1 MLDNPESTNA
11 QRMLLE
17 RYLRGA
23 PPQTA
28 APART
33 ICRRSPG
40 ILAPLSLEQEQLWP
54 LAHALRNVPVY
65 TECVTLH
72 LPGQLDRATL
82 ERSFSEIIRR
92 HEAWR
97 TSFPV
102 VNGQTVQLIHAAGP
116 INLPLVDLHGLP
128 EAERETTATQ
138 VAAAEAR
145 KPFDLANG
153 PLVRATLVRLGDFE
167 HRLYLTLHY
176 LIFDG
181 VSLYRVF
188 LPELHALYEAYSSG
202 RPSPLPEAP
211 IQYADYAHWQ
221 RGHPG
226 GDAFASQ
233 LSYWKRQLAD
243 APASLA
249 LPADHARPTVNSYHG
264 AMYPFALS
272 WELTCALKALSQ
284 QESCT
289 LFMTMLAAFITLLYG
304 YSGQDDIVVGTR
316 TSGRTR
322 PEVQGLMGY
331 FLHTV
336 AVRTS
341 LTDNPSFREVVA
353 QVRKATLDALCHE
366 DVPFDHVLDAL
377 RVKQNPTSMPPLF
390 QVMLTLEPPLPV
402 LQSGW
407 TLTQMDID
415 TETSKYDLYLEL
427 DDRPQGLIGRFE
439 YSTDLFDPQTI
450 ARMVEQWVSLLER
463 IVTDPTQRVSELQ
476 LDAAVDWNRRTMHA
490 TAPSESS
497 LQNEGIG

>member
-1 MLDNPESTNA
+1 MRDNPDLAEAKRT
-11 QRMLLE
+11 LLE
-17 RYLRGA
+17 RYLRGVT
-23 PPQTA
+23 PQTA

-33 ICRRSPG
+33 IHQRTPG
-40 ILAPLSLEQEQLWP
+40 TPALLSLEQQQLWP
-54 LAHALRNVPVY
+54 LAHALRNMPVY

-72 LPGQLDRATL
+72 LPGPLDVATL

-102 VNGQTVQLIHAAGP
+102 VDGQPVQLIHTAGP
-116 INLPLVDLHGLP
+116 VKLPLVDLHSLP
-128 EAERETTATQ
+128 EAEREPSALQ

-153 PLVRATLVRLGDFE
+153 PLVRATLVRLDDAE

-181 VSLYRVF
+181 VTLYHVF
-188 LPELHALYEAYSSG
+188 LPELRALYEAYSSG
-202 RPSPLPEAP
+202 RPSPLRELP
-211 IQYADYAHWQ
+211 IQYADYAQWQ
-221 RGHPG
+221 HEQLR

-243 APASLA
+243 APVSLA
-249 LPADHARPTVNSYHG
+249 LPTDHARPAVNSFHG

-272 WELTCALKALSQ
+272 WELTSALKGLSQ
-284 QESCT
+284 QEGCT
-289 LFMTMLAAFITLLYG
+289 LFMTMFAAFIALLYG
-304 YSGQDDIVVGTR
+304 YSGQDDILVGTR
-316 TSGRTR
+316 TAGRTR

-331 FLHTV
+331 FLHII
-336 AVRTS
+336 AVRIH
-341 LTDNPSFREVVA
+341 LTENPSYRELVA
-353 QVRKATLDALCHE
+353 RVREATLDAVRHE
-366 DVPFDHVLDAL
+366 DAPFDQVLHVL
-377 RVKQNPTSMPPLF
+377 RVQRNPSMPPLF
-390 QVMLTLEPPLPV
+390 QAMLTLEPPLPA
-402 LQSGW
+402 LSSGW

-427 DDRPQGLIGRFE
+427 DDRSQGLIGRFE

-463 IVTDPTQRVSELQ
+463 IVTDPTQRVSEL
-476 LDAAVDWNRRTMHA
+476 LVRIAGH
-490 TAPSESS
+490 PH
-497 LQNEGIG
+497 